1 MISFKIISTDSE
13 VESLKTRSHHK
24 TYTVHECKQTER
36 IGYISELVQ
45 TFDLAGTMIKSNQR
59 ITSYYFGF
67 PNTSQAEK
75 FADCAKYKFAEL
87 QKLDTHCEARL
98 SKRLKS
104 PFEVKI
110 RNLKEI
116 EDNLHVF
123 FCKCIDQEVNGKKV
137 IDLPQ
142 VDHEAMRK
150 KVNRL

>member
-1 MISFKIISTDSE
+1 MISLISFKIIATDSHIE
-13 VESLKTRSHHK
+13 ALKTRNHIK
-24 TYTVHECKQTER
+24 TYTVHECKQTDR

-45 TFDLAGTMIKSNQR
+45 TFDLAGTLIKSSQR
-59 ITSYYFGF
+59 IKSYYFGF

-75 FADCAKYKFAEL
+75 FADCAKYKFPDL

-116 EDNLHVF
+116 EENLHAF
-123 FCKCIDQEVNGKKV
+123 FFKCIDQELNGKKV
-137 IDLPQ
+137 VEID
-142 VDHEAMRK
+142 VNEVK
-150 KVNRL
+150 KRFARL

>member
-1 MISFKIISTDSE
+1 MISFKIIATDSE
-13 VESLKTRSHHK
+13 VETLKTRSHFK
-24 TYTVHECKQTER
+24 TYNVHECKQSDR
-36 IGYISELVQ
+36 IGYVSELIQ
-45 TFDLAGTMIKSNQR
+45 TFDKEGTMIKSSQS
-59 ITSYYFGF
+59 IKSYYFGF

-75 FADCAKYKFAEL
+75 FAEFAKYRLPEL
-87 QKLDTHCEARL
+87 EKLDTHCEARL

-116 EDNLHVF
+116 ENNLHAF

-142 VDHEAMRK
+142 VDHEAMRA
-150 KVNRL
+150 KVKRL

>member
-1 MISFKIISTDSE
+1 MISFKIIATDSHIE
-13 VESLKTRSHHK
+13 ALKTRNHIK
-24 TYTVHECKQTER
+24 TYTVHECKQTDR

-45 TFDLAGTMIKSNQR
+45 TFDLAGSLIKSTQR
-59 ITSYYFGF
+59 IKSYYFGF

-75 FADCAKYKFAEL
+75 FADCAKYKFPEL

-116 EDNLHVF
+116 EENLHAF
-123 FCKCIDQEVNGKKV
+123 FCKCIDQELNGKKV

-142 VDHEAMRK
+142 VDHEVMRK
-150 KVNRL
+150 LVNRL